1 MSSSSED
8 SSSDSDIQMP
18 DDGTAGDSEP
28 GSLNAGHSQSDA
40 DARDSDWDTEDEFDD
55 NVSENKSQAAAKSEE
70 SALFSRYSGRCDEV
84 QPTIELSDFVVK
96 LAHDVLTK
104 GKFRNQKDWD
114 RIVRKYLTLAS
125 SQYEK
130 LSQDI
135 KLEDMFDQ
143 FKYDKRYKNLF
154 KYHKEARNA
163 LKDLRIAQ
171 RPVFAVIQRL
181 NKELLRLRD
190 IGEACGLDFPEEA
203 PVRSGKAVPRDGRKL
218 LDKLKFVSTNELFTV
233 PDTADFANRHGY
245 VATQELQDMFD
256 NYRADIVN
264 KFTYLYSSASDAFT
278 NIDDYMIFYIDLY
291 SHCDATFRDL
301 LRERM
306 ATIFKAPIKAEILKK
321 SSTKKLKDK
330 PKGLYGGEDGFRSN
344 LKNATKKESYVNK
357 ALVKKTYTKGRS
369 SREDRSPDNSRFRK
383 QSPRSRSRSPARG
396 KSDRDKKHGFY
407 NNGGGKRNGKFNKSK
422 ERQNSHNKS
431 GSDKQE

>member
-1 MSSSSED
+1 M
-8 SSSDSDIQMP
+8 
-18 DDGTAGDSEP
+18 
-28 GSLNAGHSQSDA
+28 
-40 DARDSDWDTEDEFDD
+40 
-55 NVSENKSQAAAKSEE
+55 SENKSQAAAKSEE

-190 IGEACGLDFPEEA
+190 IGEACGLDFPDEA

-218 LDKLKFVSTNELFTV
+218 LDKLKFVSTDELFTV

-245 VATQELQDMFD
+245 FATQELQEMFD

-344 LKNATKKESYVNK
+344 LKNATKKESYINK

-369 SREDRSPDNSRFRK
+369 SKEDRSPDNSRK
-383 QSPRSRSRSPARG
+383 QLPRSRSRSPVRG

>member
-8 SSSDSDIQMP
+8 SSSDSDVQTP
-18 DDGTAGDSEP
+18 GNGTVSDSDLGSVDAGP
-28 GSLNAGHSQSDA
+28 SQSDA
-40 DARDSDWDTEDEFDD
+40 DARDSDWDTEDESNDD
-55 NVSENKSQAAAKSEE
+55 VSETEIQAVAKSEE
-70 SALFSRYSGRCDEV
+70 SSLFSRYSGRCDEI

-104 GKFRNQKDWD
+104 GKFRNLKDWD
-114 RIVRKYLTLAS
+114 RIVRKYLTLPS
-125 SQYEK
+125 SQHEK

-135 KLEDMFDQ
+135 KLEDVFDQ
-143 FKYDKRYKNLF
+143 FKHDKRYKNLF

-163 LKDLRIAQ
+163 LKDLRVAQ

-190 IGEACGLDFPEEA
+190 IGEACGLDFPVKA
-203 PVRSGKAVPRDGRKL
+203 PLRSSKSVPRDGRKV
-218 LDKLKFVSTNELFTV
+218 LDKLKFVSADDLFPV
-233 PDTADFANRHGY
+233 PDTTDFASRHGY
-245 VATQELQDMFD
+245 VATEELQEMFD
-256 NYRADIVN
+256 NYRKDIVN
-264 KFTYLYSSASDAFT
+264 KFTYLYCSASEALT

-291 SHCDATFRDL
+291 SHCDAAFRDL

-306 ATIFKAPIKAEILKK
+306 ATMFKAPVKAEILKK
-321 SSTKKLKDK
+321 SSAKKLKDK

-344 LKNATKKESYVNK
+344 LKNATKKESYINK

-383 QSPRSRSRSPARG
+383 KSPRDRSRSPARD

-407 NNGGGKRNGKFNKSK
+407 NNGGKRKGKFNKSK
-422 ERQNSHNKS
+422 GQNSNNKS